1 MTHPLDSARY
11 AAVELGSD
19 SFRLHVARIE
29 DGELQLDATLAE
41 RVALA
46 ASFEDDGSLCEAAL
60 RRALACLREFARTLD
75 LWRPQAVRVV
85 ATASLRM
92 ARNAPVFL
100 PAWEA
105 ALRRPIELIA
115 GDEAG
120 RLVYTGV
127 ASTLRDDGAARLVLD
142 IGAASTELVLGRG
155 GAIER
160 LETFP
165 VGAVRQ
171 SLSFFAD
178 GAVDASA
185 FEAAVRS
192 GRSRFAGA
200 ALPGECPAQAWGA
213 CGTVRA
219 LAEIARE
226 DGLSDGRLDHASL
239 MALRAR
245 FIEAGHVARIRL
257 AWPAAARAPHLAG
270 GLALLLA
277 LMEECGIDSVLPAHA
292 GLRVGAIW
300 ELHRGSG
307 LPSAGPGRGMTA
319 PHQSCTLAGRRQIDY
334 IV

>member
-1 MTHPLDSARY
+1 MTMHAPDFLRY

-19 SFRLHVARIE
+19 SFRLHVAHIE
-29 DGELQLDATLAE
+29 DGELRLDATLAE

-85 ATASLRM
+85 ATAGLRM
-92 ARNAPVFL
+92 ARNAHMFL

-127 ASTLRDDGAARLVLD
+127 ASTLPDDAAPRLVLD
-142 IGAASTELVLGRG
+142 IGGASTELVLGRG
-155 GAIER
+155 ASIER
-160 LETFP
+160 LETFS

-171 SLSFFAD
+171 SLTFFAD
-178 GAVDASA
+178 GVVDAAA

-200 ALPGECPAQAWGA
+200 ALPGGCPPLAWGA

-226 DGLSDGRLDHASL
+226 DGLSDGRLDRASL
-239 MALRAR
+239 AALRAR
-245 FIEAGHVARIRL
+245 FIDAGHVARIRL

-277 LMEECGIDSVLPAHA
+277 LMEECGIETVLPAHA

-300 ELHRGSG
+300 ELHR
-307 LPSAGPGRGMTA
+307 SAAVPPPPPRGVSFQA
-319 PHQSCTLAGRRQIDY
+319 QRA
-334 IV
+334 